1 VPRVVSLM
9 MGTWFLATAFSE
21 TLAARFGK
29 LAAIEIEDG
38 GALVVHSAEW
48 TAAAAKYEHLFW
60 LLMWVG
66 LGFAALAFIA
76 TPFIRRGMHGVK

>member
-1 VPRVVSLM
+1 VVSLM

-21 TLAARFGK
+21 TLAALFGK
-29 LAAIEIEDG
+29 LAAIDIPDG
-38 GALVVHSAEW
+38 TTLTAHTVEW

-66 LGFAALAFIA
+66 LGFAALAFLA
-76 TPFIRRGMHGVK
+76 SPLIRRGMHGVK